1 MNNNEIY
8 DELLLYIPTS
18 ETVDKEPTN
27 YSKARQIIK
36 TVTTTQLERQILSFL
51 YSGIEVKNI
60 AEFLG
65 ISTDIVYKR
74 RRKFRQKW
82 LSYIK

>member
-1 MNNNEIY
+1 MNNNEID
-8 DELLLYIPTS
+8 DELLLYIPAS
-18 ETVDKEPTN
+18 ETVYKEPTS

-36 TVTTTQLERQILSFL
+36 TVTTTQLERQILSYL

-82 LSYIK
+82 LSYIN